1 MTTSKSSVLLKIDG
15 GRVADSVQEACA
27 SLNSEQGELRLDF
40 NGVSRI
46 DPGDL
51 RALQGLVSL
60 ADDKAVKVGLVGVNV
75 GIYKVLKLAKLA
87 PRFCFT
93 A

>member
-27 SLNSEQGELRLDF
+27 SLNCEQGELRLDF
-40 NGVSRI
+40 SGVSRI

-51 RALQGLVSL
+51 RAMQGLASL

-87 PRFCFT
+87 PRFCFL

>member
-1 MTTSKSSVLLKIDG
+1 MTTSKSSVLLKIAA
-15 GRVADSVQEACA
+15 GRVADSVQEACVD
-27 SLNSEQGELRLDF
+27 LNSEQGELRLDF
-40 NGVSRI
+40 SGVSRI

-51 RALQGLVSL
+51 RAMQALASL
-60 ADDKAVKVGLVGVNV
+60 ADDKAVKVGLVGVSV

-87 PRFCFT
+87 PRFCFF

>member
-1 MTTSKSSVLLKIDG
+1 VLLKIDA
-15 GRVADSVQEACA
+15 GRVADSLQEAC
-27 SLNSEQGELRLDF
+27 SNLNSEQGELRLDF

-46 DPGDL
+46 GPGDL
-51 RALQGLVSL
+51 RAMQGLASL
-60 ADDKAVKVGLVGVNV
+60 AEDKAVKVGLVGVNV

-87 PRFCFT
+87 SRFCFL